1 MASVEPQLYPH
12 ASAIVGS
19 FQQVAGAAGTA
30 LFVTT
35 LTVVS
40 IDGVKSGLGDAAAYM
55 DGIHWAFV
63 AGAILSVLVIGLS
76 VLLTGK
82 TSKTQL
88 VLNSDFRICT
98 LV

>member
-1 MASVEPQLYPH
+1 
-12 ASAIVGS
+12 
-19 FQQVAGAAGTA
+19 
-30 LFVTT
+30 
-35 LTVVS
+35 VVS

-88 VLNSDFRICT
+88 V
-98 LV
+98 